1 MKHQNY
7 SQHFES
13 TRKYPRTLN
22 EAFPMNVEAIEKRKQ
37 WMWFE
42 AHGDWTTP
50 DVEFWTYITLAF
62 AAGFLT
68 HILFGAA

>member
-1 MKHQNY
+1 
-7 SQHFES
+7 
-13 TRKYPRTLN
+13 
-22 EAFPMNVEAIEKRKQ
+22 MNVEAIEKRKQ

>member
-7 SQHFES
+7 SQHFDT

-22 EAFPMNVEAIEKRKQ
+22 EAFPMNVEAIQKRKE
-37 WMWFE
+37 WLWFE

-62 AAGFLT
+62 AAGFLVA
-68 HILFGAA
+68 ILVGAK